1 MALEKFVQPTQL
13 RWSEQREQAPVAAV
27 CDRRP
32 VLTARHYR
40 FTAALVTATRIPTL
54 RRMKAL
60 SSLRLGAACAFA
72 AASFTAFAADAK
84 SGVALK
90 LLVTNLTA
98 PTVLADFDGKRALV
112 AEQIGSIHLM
122 TPDGKL
128 KPFADFG
135 SKLKINLGKFDE
147 RGVLGVA
154 LHPKFAANHKFYVCY
169 SAPLR
174 ATAPTNW
181 DHTMNLSEFTAK
193 GDTADLSTERILLQ
207 IDEPYFNHNGGRI
220 CFGPDGH
227 LYLGS
232 GDGGHKNDINKEDA
246 DKARGPHGNGQDVN
260 VLLGKILRIDVDKPA
275 AGKNYGI
282 PMDNPFAKGGGR
294 PEIYAW
300 GIRNPWGMS
309 FDRGGQRELFEVEV
323 GQSRWEE
330 VNIIV
335 KGGNYGWNLREG
347 AEWFNPKKEL
357 TPLEKPYFDPGNA
370 KFVDPILAYG
380 NLAGFPADG
389 KGRSVT
395 GGYVYRGKALP
406 QLVGKYIFADWSKN
420 MGLPQGVL
428 FAATKGTDGKWTLD
442 QLEPES
448 HAGQSIGAY
457 VWAFGEDRDGELYVL
472 TNQTGALGSGTGKI
486 WKLVPAGK

>member
-1 MALEKFVQPTQL
+1 MKSL
-13 RWSEQREQAPVAAV
+13 RVS
-27 CDRRP
+27 
-32 VLTARHYR
+32 ARLLC
-40 FTAALVTATRIPTL
+40 AAL
-54 RRMKAL
+54 
-60 SSLRLGAACAFA
+60 SFA
-72 AASFTAFAADAK
+72 AASIAFAAEGK

-90 LLVTNLTA
+90 LIVTNLTA
-98 PTVLADFDGKRALV
+98 PSVLTDFDGKRMLV
-112 AEQIGSIHLM
+112 AEQIGPIHLM
-122 TPDGKL
+122 TSDGQL
-128 KPFADFG
+128 KPFADFT
-135 SKLKINLGKFDE
+135 SKLKINFGKFDE

-154 LHPKFAANHKFYVCY
+154 LHPKFAVNHKFFVCY

-174 ATAPTNW
+174 STAPTNW
-181 DHTMNLSEFTAK
+181 DHTMNISEFTAK
-193 GDTADLSTERILLQ
+193 GDTADLGTERILLQ

-220 CFGPDGH
+220 CFGPDGF
-227 LYLGS
+227 LYIGS
-232 GDGGHKNDINKEDA
+232 GDGGHKNDINKDDA

-294 PEIYAW
+294 PEIFAW

-380 NLAGFPADG
+380 NLAGFPTDG

-395 GGYVYRGKALP
+395 GGYVYRGTALP
-406 QLVGKYIFADWSKN
+406 SLAGKYVFADWSRN

-428 FAATKGTDGKWTLD
+428 FAATKGADGKWNLD

-448 HAGQSIGAY
+448 HPGQGIGAY
-457 VWAFGEDRDGELYVL
+457 VWAFGEDKDGELFVL
-472 TNQTGALGSGTGKI
+472 TNQTGALGSKSGKV
-486 WKLVPAGK
+486 WKLVKTGN